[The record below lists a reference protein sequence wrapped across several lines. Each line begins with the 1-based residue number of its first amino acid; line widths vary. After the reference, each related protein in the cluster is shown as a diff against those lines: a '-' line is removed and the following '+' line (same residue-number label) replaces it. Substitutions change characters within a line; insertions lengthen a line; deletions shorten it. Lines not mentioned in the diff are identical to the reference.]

1 MSSETPTASPDRAEP
16 TIAELHPDELI
27 GVVIVSRVAEFFSF
41 FTFAIASALV
51 FPQVFFP
58 NYAPDT
64 GMMISFG
71 VLSLLFL
78 SRPFARVIF
87 RRLDKRVNRSAR
99 ITVAMFVFGGSTVFI
114 GFIPGYAEI
123 GIVAPIL
130 LCLARL
136 AQGIGIGGS
145 WDGVPIVMMME
156 APEKRRSWYA
166 MIPQLGCPI
175 GFLIAAS
182 IFYVLTSFLTAE
194 EFLTWGWRFPF
205 FVGLAL
211 QVVALFARL
220 RLIDTPEFDYA
231 AESLELR
238 GSPVVEVVRH
248 HWKQVLLGAYL
259 PLAAYALLQMVA
271 IFPLGYIQLFG
282 DLPIPDLL
290 LVQLVGAFIAV
301 FTCILSGP
309 LADRFGRRRL
319 LMAVAIAIGLL
330 SFGIVDLFDRV
341 WVYVLVGFTL
351 LGLSFGQSG
360 GTLPHRFKPE
370 YRFTAVSL
378 TGDIGWLFGAAFAP
392 IVSLGLTL
400 WLGIE
405 FAGYYLLS
413 GAIASLIAL
422 FIVQRMSRGGH

>member
-1 MSSETPTASPDRAEP
+1 MSSEIPSTSPDHDVP
-16 TIAELHPDELI
+16 SFAELHPDELI
-27 GVVIVSRVAEFFSF
+27 GVVIMSRVSEFFSF

-58 NYAPDT
+58 NFAPDV

-78 SRPFARVIF
+78 SRPFARLIF
-87 RRLDKRVNRSAR
+87 RRVDRRLNRSAR

-136 AQGIGIGGS
+136 AQGLGIGGS
-145 WDGVPIVMMME
+145 WDGVPILMMME

-166 MIPQLGCPI
+166 MIPQLGAPI

-182 IFYVLTSFLTAE
+182 IFYVLTNFLTPE
-194 EFLTWGWRFPF
+194 EFLAWGWRFPF

-220 RLIDTPEFDYA
+220 RLIDTPEFEYA
-231 AESLELR
+231 AETQSLR
-238 GSPVVEVVRH
+238 GSPVTDVLRH

-259 PLAAYALLQMVA
+259 PLAAYALLQMVT
-271 IFPLGYIQLFG
+271 IYPLGYIQLFG
-282 DLPIPDLL
+282 DLSIPDLL
-290 LVQLVGAFIAV
+290 LVQLAGGFIAV

-341 WVYVLVGFTL
+341 WIYVLVGFTL

-392 IVSLGLTL
+392 IVSLGLTIRF
-400 WLGIE
+400 GIE

-413 GAIASLIAL
+413 GAVASLIAL
-422 FIVQRMSRGGH
+422 FIVQRMSRGGR

>member
-1 MSSETPTASPDRAEP
+1 MSSGTPTAHPDQAEQSV
-16 TIAELHPDELI
+16 ANLHPDELI
-27 GVVIVSRVAEFFSF
+27 GVVIMGRVAEFFSF

-58 NYAPDT
+58 NFAPDV
-64 GMMISFG
+64 GMMISFA

-87 RRLDKRVNRSAR
+87 RKLDQRINRSAR

-136 AQGIGIGGS
+136 AQGIGIGGA
-145 WDGVPIVMMME
+145 WDGVPILMMME

-182 IFYVLTSFLTAE
+182 IFYVLTEFLTAE

-220 RLIDTPEFDYA
+220 RLIDTPEFEYA
-231 AESLELR
+231 AETRELR
-238 GSPVVEVVRH
+238 GSPVGEVLRH

-271 IFPLGYIQLFG
+271 IYPLGYIQLFG
-282 DLPIPDLL
+282 DLPIPELL
-290 LVQLVGAFIAV
+290 LMQLAGAFIAV

-309 LADRFGRRRL
+309 LADRYGRRRL
-319 LMAVAIAIGLL
+319 LMIVAFAIGLF
-330 SFGIVDLFDRV
+330 SFGIVDLFDRA
-341 WVYVLVGFTL
+341 WIYILVGFTL

-392 IVSLGLTL
+392 LVSLGLTL
-400 WLGIE
+400 WFGIE

-413 GAIASLIAL
+413 GAVASLLAL
-422 FIVQRMSRGGH
+422 FIVQRMSRGGR